1 MSKNKNL
8 IISKWI
14 FKMKYKQNG
23 IIKRFKIWLIMRNFI
38 QKYGIDYEKTF
49 VPILQYKNLRMFIF
63 IIIQFEFVLHQ
74 MNVDNAYFLN
84 NLLKEIYLKIPKKL
98 ISKSPDE
105 VLLLQKDLYGL
116 KQSNRVWNQKLFK
129 FLAFMGFQ
137 FIFFEFCV
145 FVNAKKHL
153 IIIFYINNC

>member
-1 MSKNKNL
+1 
-8 IISKWI
+8 
-14 FKMKYKQNG
+14 
-23 IIKRFKIWLIMRNFI
+23 MRNFI

-116 KQSNRVWNQKLFK
+116 KQSNRV
-129 FLAFMGFQ
+129 
-137 FIFFEFCV
+137 
-145 FVNAKKHL
+145 
-153 IIIFYINNC
+153 